1 MKEYIEH
8 DMIQKNKIEKRLYQ
22 IKIYEEVKDKNSIV
36 VLPTGL
42 GKTIIAILVL
52 AYKLSLGKKV
62 LFLAPTKPL
71 CEQHASLISNA
82 TNLLNQDIAVVTG
95 ETYTPSRR
103 KEIYEKTRVIVA
115 TPQTIDSDLDKRLFL
130 DDYGLIIFDEVHRAV
145 GDYSYLK
152 IAEKYFSINGSQV
165 LGLTASPGSDFK
177 KIKTPF

>member
-71 CEQHASLISNA
+71 CEQSFF
-82 TNLLNQDIAVVTG
+82 
-95 ETYTPSRR
+95 Y
-103 KEIYEKTRVIVA
+103 K
-115 TPQTIDSDLDKRLFL
+115 
-130 DDYGLIIFDEVHRAV
+130 
-145 GDYSYLK
+145 
-152 IAEKYFSINGSQV
+152 
-165 LGLTASPGSDFK
+165 
-177 KIKTPF
+177 